1 MDILYKL
8 NLKRNYTNELAKQK
22 QTQRLR
28 IQIYG
33 CSGWGWGWLGGRD
46 SWGVWGRYVH
56 TAIYKMD
63 SQQRPTI

>member
-56 TAIYKMD
+56 TVIYKMD